1 MIDAEQFCD
10 EFVIQFESNQVEVV
24 RARQPADRRLQR
36 AATSFATL
44 NDPFQYAHVFAKP
57 RPQEFSV
64 RAFAKPVHG
73 ENVRWIREPFPNSE
87 PVVEI
92 ISDVISAERQHRHWI
107 ATHLTDST
115 GRRGGCFRSHRSTEV
130 NTVSPIERLID
141 ERRRIAAASAE
152 NDRADW
158 HSFAFLDIRIQRRVV
173 AHRSCE
179 PAVWMRSS
187 FF

>member
-10 EFVIQFESNQVEVV
+10 EFVIQFESSQVEVV

-36 AATSFATL
+36 AATSFAPI
-44 NDPFQYAHVFAKP
+44 NDPLQYAHVFAKAWP
-57 RPQEFSV
+57 EEFSV

-73 ENVRWIREPFPNSE
+73 ENLRWIREPFPNVE
-87 PVVEI
+87 PVLEI
-92 ISDVISAERQHRHWI
+92 ISNVIPAERQHRHWI

-141 ERRRIAAASAE
+141 QRHRITAASAE
-152 NDRADW
+152 NNRADW
-158 HSFAFLDIRIQRRVV
+158 HALALFHLRIQCWII
-173 AHRSCE
+173 AHRRRE
-179 PAVWMRSS
+179 PAVRMRS
-187 FF
+187 FIL